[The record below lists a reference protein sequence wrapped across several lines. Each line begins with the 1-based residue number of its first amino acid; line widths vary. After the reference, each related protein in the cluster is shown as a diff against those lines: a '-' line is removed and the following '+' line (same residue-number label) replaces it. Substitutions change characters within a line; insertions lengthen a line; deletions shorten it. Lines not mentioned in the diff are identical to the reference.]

1 MNDKVIVQRPPK
13 SPGLAGILAGIF
25 PGAGALYNREYMK
38 GIIYIIIF
46 AGLVTVQEQG
56 SGQPFF
62 GILLGGFWLFQ
73 LIEAV
78 QTARRI
84 NLKAL
89 KQEEEFNGEGFI
101 VDTSSGSILWGAIL
115 IVLGAIFLLAN
126 YEVITYAQIARFWP
140 AGIILIGI
148 KLITDY
154 FRKNKQR

>member
-13 SPGLAGILAGIF
+13 SPGLAGVLAGFF

-38 GIIYIIIF
+38 GIVYIIIF
-46 AGLVTVQEQG
+46 AGLVTIQQHG

-78 QTARRI
+78 QTAKRI
-84 NLKAL
+84 NMKAL
-89 KQEEEFNGEGFI
+89 KQEEEPNGEGF
-101 VDTSSGSILWGAIL
+101 VLDTKSGSILWGAIL

-126 YEVITYAQIARFWP
+126 YEVLTYAQIAKFWP
-140 AGIILIGI
+140 AAIVLLGI
-148 KLITDY
+148 KLLTDY
-154 FRKNKQR
+154 YRKGKKN

>member
-13 SPGLAGILAGIF
+13 SPGLAGILAGFF
-25 PGAGALYNREYMK
+25 PGGGALYNREYMK

-46 AGLVTVQEQG
+46 AGLVTLQEQE

-78 QTARRI
+78 QTAKRI
-84 NLKAL
+84 NMKAL
-89 KQEEEFNGEGFI
+89 QQEEEPNGAGFG
-101 VDTSSGSILWGAIL
+101 VDTGSGSLLWGAIL

-126 YEVITYAQIARFWP
+126 YDIVTYAQVAKFWP
-140 AGIILIGI
+140 AGVILVGL

-154 FRKNKQR
+154 FRKSRKK

>member
-13 SPGLAGILAGIF
+13 SPGLAGVLAGFF

-38 GIIYIIIF
+38 GIVYIIIF
-46 AGLVTVQEQG
+46 AGLVTIQEHG

-78 QTARRI
+78 QTAKRI
-84 NLKAL
+84 NMKAL
-89 KQEEEFNGEGFI
+89 NQEEDLNGEGF
-101 VDTSSGSILWGAIL
+101 VLDTRSGSILWGAIL

-126 YEVITYAQIARFWP
+126 YEVVTYAQIAKFWP
-140 AGIILIGI
+140 AAIVLLGI
-148 KLITDY
+148 KLLTDY
-154 FRKNKQR
+154 FRKGKKN